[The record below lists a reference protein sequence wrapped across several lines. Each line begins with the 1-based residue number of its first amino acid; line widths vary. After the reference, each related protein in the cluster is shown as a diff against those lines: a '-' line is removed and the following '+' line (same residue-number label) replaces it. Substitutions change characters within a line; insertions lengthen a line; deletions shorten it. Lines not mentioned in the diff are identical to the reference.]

1 MIWLQKI
8 LKAVIVKTLWTFV
21 SSSSSSSGG
30 CGARETEEKLVLYN
44 SLDQFKQTLH
54 KRLASP
60 SLLQPSA
67 APQLEQDMFDELSPS
82 LVNFSLKPTLR
93 YI

>member
-1 MIWLQKI
+1 M
-8 LKAVIVKTLWTFV
+8 
-21 SSSSSSSGG
+21 
-30 CGARETEEKLVLYN
+30 ARETEEKLVLYN

-60 SLLQPSA
+60 HLPASA
-67 APQLEQDMFDELSPS
+67 SPQLEQDMFDELSPS
-82 LVNFSLKPTLR
+82 LVNFSLKPTPR

>member
-1 MIWLQKI
+1 MP
-8 LKAVIVKTLWTFV
+8 
-21 SSSSSSSGG
+21 SCSSSSGG
-30 CGARETEEKLVLYN
+30 GGARETEEKLVLYN

-60 SLLQPSA
+60 HLPASA
-67 APQLEQDMFDELSPS
+67 SPQLEQDIFDELSPS

-93 YI
+93 FDVILLYL

>member
-1 MIWLQKI
+1 M
-8 LKAVIVKTLWTFV
+8 
-21 SSSSSSSGG
+21 
-30 CGARETEEKLVLYN
+30 LYN